1 MERTELVSRIL
12 ERLGQITRKEQAVPA
27 DQQEQTVFVRLD
39 QVEKIVSSIERY
51 LPRRIIDK
59 ILLNPEG
66 TQVEGERRPVTVLFG
81 DLSGFT
87 SMSETM
93 DPEQV
98 VEVVNQYFD
107 AMVEIA
113 SRYGGHIDKFMGD
126 ALMVLFG
133 APVVHEDDPLRACL
147 AAIEMLEAMD
157 RFATERKMA
166 LAMSIGLN
174 SGEVV
179 ALNVGSRER
188 MEYTVIGDAVNLA
201 ARLEKV
207 ANSRECV
214 IGENTYKRVK
224 GKIRLKKLKPVMVK
238 GKSKAQ
244 NVYLILGRVEAEEK
258 AGALRSGSIKMVGR
272 QAEMNGIRQAVQK
285 TKAGAGQ
292 IVAITGEP
300 GLGKSRLAKELELLA
315 REDNFKFIKGKC
327 YSYASGVAYLP
338 FLRQLNVLAGIADSD
353 PGPKKSEKLQSCLQT
368 LDLLEFEPYLG
379 ALLGLSYPD
388 IEALDPEKRKR
399 KTFEAFSQL
408 YSKTSAKQPLV
419 LAFEDLH
426 WADTITLELLER
438 LVEDLEKKPALV
450 CCDYRPELALPF
462 IARSNCTS
470 LVLNKL
476 DVRETLQMISGLA
489 QVQDVSE
496 EVLKKIEERTE
507 GNPLFIEETIRN
519 LLSRRLVKRD
529 GPNLQASKRFE
540 KISLPNTV
548 AAMVL
553 GRIDKLSEEF
563 RRTLQYAAVIG
574 KEFDSRLLGKLSGQN
589 PEQIQPILDNLEH
602 FEGLLYSKLLEGKRT
617 YEFHSTTTHEA
628 AYSTLL
634 KGRRRELHGQA
645 AQALEREHQKDLY
658 SHYEDLAHH
667 YYHSKDSDKAVNYLH
682 RAGDKAR
689 GLYAN
694 PEAVEFYRKGLE
706 LVKLLKESRPNLLET
721 AELLGAQGAIFRL
734 TGQRDQALK
743 NFLTAAKI
751 SQREKDD
758 KAERKYLLSAG
769 IVYDMLGQP
778 QKSRDI
784 IDNVLDTAEGS
795 GDQIAQAVALHNKGN
810 LLLRGGNNNE
820 AIDSFSKAL
829 SIYQALKKE
838 REIAQIQGSLGKAF
852 ELTGELPRAVEHYRK
867 AIEISTSVR
876 YSEGIA
882 LQNNNIGNP
891 LLMLG
896 EVEEAGKHFAAAL
909 ETAKKIG
916 DRRIESFAGFN
927 LGNIQFMLG
936 NYTAA
941 YDHYDR
947 ALLSAKEIGEIAQQM
962 NISCNIGSV
971 YQIWGD
977 AQPAVEQHAAALK
990 ISLVIKDRNTE
1001 AEIRRNLGLDLALH
1015 GRYRES
1021 LEEFEGAADLAV
1033 KIGDPRM
1040 QAYVK
1045 ANLGELFH
1053 LLGRPE
1059 QAERSITE
1067 ALEEARQVRDP
1078 EVILAAARGLVEFKL
1093 ATGDLPGAEEHVN
1106 RLLGLAEK
1114 TRNKRETAYG
1124 LLNLSALMMKKGESV
1139 EMTQPLSESLVLAQE
1154 LKDKFLLGRIY
1165 LLFAQKALLASNIR
1179 EAEDYLK
1186 DASEMAKKTESP
1198 ELSWQTGYYLSKLYD
1213 LKENREQAEKELE
1226 NAQNIIKQMESSLPQ
1241 VVRDGFIEK
1250 TSRKLAFTNA
1260 RGQEQP

>member
-1 MERTELVSRIL
+1 MERTELVSKIL
-12 ERLGQITRKEQAVPA
+12 ERLGQITRKELTVPA

-51 LPRRIIDK
+51 LPQRIIDK

-66 TQVEGERRPVTVLFG
+66 TQVEGERRPVTILFG

-157 RFATERKMA
+157 RFAAERKMA

-207 ANSRECV
+207 ASARECV
-214 IGENTYKRVK
+214 IGENTYKQVK

-238 GKSKAQ
+238 GKSKPQ
-244 NVYLILGRVEAEEK
+244 NVYLILGRMEAEEK
-258 AGALRSGSIKMVGR
+258 AASLRSGSIRMVGR
-272 QAEMNGIRQAVQK
+272 QAEMDGIRQSVQRAK
-285 TKAGAGQ
+285 TGTGQ

-315 REDNFKFIKGKC
+315 REENFKFIKGKC

-338 FLRQLNVLAGIADSD
+338 FLRQLNVLTGIAESD
-353 PGPKKSEKLQSCLQT
+353 LSPKKAEKLQACLQS
-368 LDLLEFEPYLG
+368 LDLLDFEPYLG
-379 ALLGLSYPD
+379 SLLGLSYPET
-388 IEALDPEKRKR
+388 EALDPEKRKR
-399 KTFEAFSQL
+399 KTFEAFAQL
-408 YSKTSAKQPLV
+408 YSKTSSKQPLV

-426 WADTITLELLER
+426 WADTITLELLEH
-438 LVEDLEKKPALV
+438 LVADLEQQPVLI

-462 IARSNCTS
+462 IARPNCLS
-470 LVLNKL
+470 LVLKKL
-476 DVRETLQMISGLA
+476 DVREILQMVSGLA

-529 GPNLQASKRFE
+529 GPNLQASKRFA
-540 KISLPNTV
+540 KLSLPNTV

-553 GRIDKLSEEF
+553 GRIDKLSEEL

-574 KEFDSRLLGKLSGQN
+574 KEFDTRLLGKLSGQT
-589 PEQIQPILDNLEH
+589 PEQVQPLLDNLEH

-645 AQALEREHQKDLY
+645 AQALEREHHKDLY

-706 LVKLLKESRPNLLET
+706 VVKLLKESRPNLMET

-734 TGQRDQALK
+734 IGQRDLALK
-743 NFLTAAKI
+743 NFITAAKI
-751 SQREKDD
+751 SQREKEDQ
-758 KAERKYLLSAG
+758 AERKYLLSAG
-769 IVYDMLGQP
+769 IVYDMLGQLD
-778 QKSRDI
+778 KSRNI
-784 IDNVLDTAEGS
+784 IETVLDSAEKG
-795 GDQIAQAVALHNKGN
+795 GDFMAQAIALHNRGN
-810 LLLRGGNNNE
+810 ILLHTGNNGE
-820 AIDSFSKAL
+820 AIASFSKAL
-829 SIYQALKKE
+829 SIYQTLRNDK
-838 REIAQIQGSLGKAF
+838 EIALIHGSLGKAF
-852 ELTGELPRAVEHYRK
+852 ELTGEIPKAVENYR
-867 AIEISTSVR
+867 AALELSTTIN
-876 YSEGIA
+876 YAEGVA

-891 LLMLG
+891 LLMQG
-896 EVEEAGKHFAAAL
+896 EIEEALKHFTKAL

-916 DRRIESFAGFN
+916 DIRVES
-927 LGNIQFMLG
+927 LSSGNIGIINAMAGDYDLALG
-936 NYTAA
+936 FFEMSLAA
-941 YDHYDR
+941 AEETR
-947 ALLSAKEIGEIAQQM
+947 EPQQKM
-962 NISCNIGSV
+962 QMINNIGCV
-971 YQIWGD
+971 YQLWGD
-977 AQPAVEQHAAALK
+977 TQKALERHREAAEISIALK
-990 ISLVIKDRNTE
+990 DVGNES
-1001 AEIRRNLGLDLALH
+1001 EIRRNLGLDLGLQ
-1015 GRYRES
+1015 GRYKES
-1021 LEEFEGAADLAV
+1021 LSEFLLAAKLAV
-1033 KIGDPRM
+1033 QMGDPRM
-1040 QAYVK
+1040 QAFIK
-1045 ANLGELFH
+1045 ANLGALYH
-1053 LLGRPE
+1053 TLGQLE
-1059 QAERSITE
+1059 QADKTIAES
-1067 ALEEARQVRDP
+1067 LDEARRVRDP
-1078 EVILAAARGLVEFKL
+1078 EVILASARALVELKL
-1093 ATGDLPGAEEHVN
+1093 DTEELTGAEEHVN

-1114 TRNKRETAYG
+1114 TQNKREMAYG
-1124 LLNLSALMMKKGESV
+1124 LLNLSTLMIQKNAPD
-1139 EMTQPLSESLVLAQE
+1139 EMVHPLSDSLVMAQE

-1165 LLFAQKALLASNIR
+1165 LLFAQRALLGGNIR

-1186 DASEMAKKTESP
+1186 DALEMAEKTGSP
-1198 ELSWQTGYYLSKLYD
+1198 ELLWQTSYHLSKLYS
-1213 LKENREQAEKELE
+1213 LKENKEQAEKELE
-1226 NAQNIIKQMESSLPQ
+1226 SARNMIRRMESALPPDI
-1241 VVRDGFIEK
+1241 RKGFIEN
-1250 TSRKLAFTNA
+1250 TFRKLAFT
-1260 RGQEQP
+1260 

>member
-1 MERTELVSRIL
+1 MERSELVGKIL
-12 ERLGQITRKEQAVPA
+12 QRLDQITRKEQTVAPE
-27 DQQEQTVFVRLD
+27 QQEQTVFVRLD

-51 LPRRIIDK
+51 LPQRIIDK

-66 TQVEGERRPVTVLFG
+66 TQVEGERRPVTILFG

-107 AMVEIA
+107 TMVEIA
-113 SRYGGHIDKFMGD
+113 ERYGGHIDKFMGD

-157 RFATERKMA
+157 RFAAEHKMD

-174 SGEVV
+174 TGEVV
-179 ALNVGSRER
+179 ALNVGSKSR
-188 MEYTVIGDAVNLA
+188 MEYTVIGDGVNLA

-207 ANSRECV
+207 ATARQCV

-238 GKSKAQ
+238 GKSKPQ
-244 NVYLILGRVEAEEK
+244 NVYLILGRMEAEEK

-272 QAEMNGIRQAVQK
+272 QAEIDGIRTSIQK
-285 TKAGAGQ
+285 VKSGSGQ

-300 GLGKSRLAKELELLA
+300 GLGKSRLAKELELLT
-315 REDNFKFIKGKC
+315 REENYKFIKGKC

-338 FLRQLNVLAGIADSD
+338 FLRQLNLLAGIIESD
-353 PGPKKSEKLQSCLQT
+353 LGPKKTEKLQSCLQT
-368 LDLLEFEPYLG
+368 LDLLDFEPYLG

-399 KTFEAFSQL
+399 KTFEAFSRL
-408 YSKTSAKQPLV
+408 YTKTASRQPLA

-426 WADTITLELLER
+426 WADTITLELLEH
-438 LVEDLEKKPALV
+438 LVADLENQPVLI

-462 IARSNCTS
+462 IARPNCLS
-470 LVLNKL
+470 LVLKKL
-476 DVRETLQMISGLA
+476 DVRETLQMVSGLA

-574 KEFDSRLLGKLSGQN
+574 KEFDSRLLGRLSGQS
-589 PEQIQPILDNLEH
+589 PEQIQPVLDNLEH

-634 KGRRRELHGQA
+634 KGRRKELHGQA

-706 LVKLLKESRPNLLET
+706 VIKLLKESRQNLTET

-743 NFLTAAKI
+743 NFITASKI
-751 SQREKDD
+751 AQREKDD

-778 QKSRDI
+778 QKSGEI
-784 IDNVLDTAEGS
+784 IERVLSTAENS
-795 GDQIAQAVALHNKGN
+795 GDLIAQAIALHNNGN
-810 LLLRGGNNNE
+810 LLLHTGKNSE
-820 AIDSFSKAL
+820 AISSFSKAL
-829 SIYQALKKE
+829 SIYQTLKNE
-838 REIAQIQGSLGKAF
+838 REISQIQGSLGKAF
-852 ELTGELPRAVEHYRK
+852 ELTGEIPKAIEHYRS
-867 AIEISTSVR
+867 AIELSTSIN
-876 YSEGIA
+876 YAEGIA

-891 LLMLG
+891 LLMQG
-896 EVEEAGKHFAAAL
+896 EIEEALKHFTKAL

-916 DRRIESFAGFN
+916 DVRVES
-927 LGNIQFMLG
+927 LSSGNIGIINAMAGDYALALG
-936 NYTAA
+936 FFEKSLAA
-941 YDHYDR
+941 
-947 ALLSAKEIGEIAQQM
+947 AEEIRELQQKM
-962 NISCNIGSV
+962 QMINNIGCV
-971 YQIWGD
+971 YQLWGD
-977 AQPAVEQHAAALK
+977 AQKALERHREAAEISTVLK
-990 ISLVIKDRNTE
+990 DIGNES
-1001 AEIRRNLGLDLALH
+1001 EIRRNLALDLSLQ
-1015 GRYRES
+1015 GKYGES
-1021 LEEFEGAADLAV
+1021 LSEFSLAV
-1033 KIGDPRM
+1033 KLADQMGDPRM
-1040 QAYVK
+1040 QAYIK
-1045 ANLGELFH
+1045 ANLGALYH
-1053 LLGRPE
+1053 TLGQLE
-1059 QAERSITE
+1059 QAGKFIGE
-1067 ALEEARQVRDP
+1067 ALDEARKVRDP

-1093 ATGDLPGAEEHVN
+1093 ETGDLPGAEEHVN

-1114 TRNKRETAYG
+1114 TQNKREMAYG
-1124 LLNLSALMMKKGESV
+1124 LLNLSTLMLQKKESAD
-1139 EMTQPLSESLVLAQE
+1139 MAQPLSDSLLMAQE

-1165 LLFAQKALLASNIR
+1165 LLFAQRALMGSNIR

-1186 DASEMAKKTESP
+1186 DASEMVRKTESA
-1198 ELSWQTGYYLSKLYD
+1198 ELLWQTSYYLGKLFE
-1213 LKENREQAEKELE
+1213 LKENKELSEKELE
-1226 NAQNIIKQMESSLPQ
+1226 IARKTIRQMEDALPQ
-1241 VVRDGFIEK
+1241 DVRNGFIEN
-1250 TSRKLAFTNA
+1250 TSRKLAFK
-1260 RGQEQP
+1260 

>member
-1 MERTELVSRIL
+1 MERTELVNKIL
-12 ERLGQITRKEQAVPA
+12 ARLDQITRKSQPVPLEQL
-27 DQQEQTVFVRLD
+27 EQTVFLRLD

-59 ILLNPEG
+59 ILLNPDG
-66 TQVEGERRPVTVLFG
+66 TQVEGERRPVTILFG

-157 RFATERKMA
+157 RFAAERKMA

-207 ANSRECV
+207 ASARECV

-238 GKSKAQ
+238 GKAKPQ
-244 NVYLILGRVEAEEK
+244 NVYLILGRMEAEEK

-272 QAEMNGIRQAVQK
+272 QDEMDAIRKSVEQV
-285 TKAGAGQ
+285 KAGAGRV
-292 IVAITGEP
+292 VAITGEP

-315 REDNFKFIKGKC
+315 REENFRFLKGKC
-327 YSYASGVAYLP
+327 YSYSSGVAYLP
-338 FLRQLNVLAGIADSD
+338 FLRQLNVLTGIVESD
-353 PGPKKSEKLQSCLQT
+353 IGTKKSEKLQSSLQS
-368 LDLLEFEPYLG
+368 LDLLDFEPYLG
-379 ALLGLSYPD
+379 SLLGLSYP
-388 IEALDPEKRKR
+388 EAETLDPEKRKR
-399 KTFEAFSQL
+399 KTFEAIFQF
-408 YSKTSAKQPLV
+408 YSKTAAKQPLA

-426 WADTITLELLER
+426 WADTITLELLEG
-438 LVEDLEKKPALV
+438 LVAKLADQPVLI

-462 IARSNCTS
+462 VARVNCLS
-470 LVLNKL
+470 LVLQKL
-476 DVRETLQMISGLA
+476 DIRETLQMVSGLA

-496 EVLKKIEERTE
+496 EILNKIEERTE

-519 LLSRRLVKRD
+519 LISRRLVKRD
-529 GPNLQASKRFE
+529 GPSLQASKRFE

-553 GRIDKLSEEF
+553 GRIDKLSEEL

-574 KEFDSRLLGKLSGQN
+574 KEFDSGLLSRLSGQTQ
-589 PEQIQPILDNLEH
+589 EQVQAALDNLEH

-634 KGRRRELHGQA
+634 KGRRSELHGTA
-645 AQALEREHQKDLY
+645 AQAIERDHQQDLY

-667 YYHSKDSDKAVNYLH
+667 YYKSKDSNKAVLYLH

-694 PEAVEFYRKGLE
+694 REAVEFYNKGLE
-706 LVKLLKESRPNLLET
+706 VTKLLKASRANLLET
-721 AELLGAQGAIFRL
+721 AELLGSQGAIFRL
-734 TGQRDQALK
+734 TGQREQALK
-743 NFLTAAKI
+743 NFITAAKI
-751 SQREKDD
+751 ARREKEDR
-758 KAERKYLLSAG
+758 AEGKYLLEAG
-769 IVYDMLGQP
+769 IIHDMLGQP

-784 IDNVLDTAEGS
+784 IETVLIAAERTGA
-795 GDQIAQAVALHNKGN
+795 IIVQAIALHNKGN
-810 LLLRGGNNNE
+810 LLLRTGNSSE
-820 AIDSFSKAL
+820 TIASLLKAL
-829 SIYQALKKE
+829 AIYQTLKDEKATA
-838 REIAQIQGSLGKAF
+838 RAYGSLGEAYELMGDMGKAS
-852 ELTGELPRAVEHYRK
+852 EHYQK
-867 AIEISTSVR
+867 AIDLSEKIN
-876 YSEGIA
+876 YLEGITAYSNNLGQLLLVMDEMERAHKYFIMA
-882 LQNNNIGNP
+882 LSMAQ
-891 LLMLG
+891 
-896 EVEEAGKHFAAAL
+896 
-909 ETAKKIG
+909 KIG
-916 DRRIESFAGFN
+916 DKRFES
-927 LGNIQFMLG
+927 LSSGNIGVLKAMAG
-936 NYTAA
+936 NY
-941 YDHYDR
+941 DM
-947 ALLSAKEIGEIAQQM
+947 ALENFELSLKASIEMKDLGQQKNM
-962 NISCNIGSV
+962 LDNIGTIH
-971 YQIWGD
+971 QIWGNHKL
-977 AQPAVEQHAAALK
+977 AIENHQAALSLARK
-990 ISLVIKDRNTE
+990 INDKASGTE
-1001 AEIRRNLGLDLALH
+1001 IQRNLGLDHILSGSYSLAL
-1015 GRYRES
+1015 GELS
-1021 LEEFEGAADLAV
+1021 DAAQAAAEV
-1033 KIGDPRM
+1033 GDPRM

-1045 ANLGELFH
+1045 ANLGSLYH
-1053 LLGRPE
+1053 RLGQLD
-1059 QAERSITE
+1059 QADKTITE
-1067 ALEEARQVRDP
+1067 ALDEARKIKDP
-1078 EVILAAARGLVEFKL
+1078 EVILAAARALVEFKL
-1093 ATGDLPGAEEHVN
+1093 ETGDLPGAEEHAN

-1114 TRNKRETAYG
+1114 TQNKREMAYG
-1124 LLNLSALMMKKGESV
+1124 LLNLSVLLVKKEAPDKMV
-1139 EMTQPLSESLVLAQE
+1139 EPLSESLVLAQE

-1165 LLFAQKALLASNIR
+1165 LVFAQKALSGGNIQ

-1186 DASEMAKKTESP
+1186 DALEMAVKTGSP
-1198 ELSWQTGYYLSKLYD
+1198 ELLWQVSYCWSKLYE
-1213 LKENREQAEKELE
+1213 LKEDKEPAGQELE
-1226 NAQNIIKQMESSLPQ
+1226 NARKVIREMESALPQ
-1241 VVRDGFIEK
+1241 NLRKGFIGN
-1250 TSRKLAFTNA
+1250 TSRKLVFI
-1260 RGQEQP
+1260 